1 MIPTMDGKR
10 SRMKYESFVVT
21 LDGRKGEKRGCLPW
35 LPGKQ
40 KPTKKCLSTTQRFL
54 VVDLCS
60 FRFRSD
66 HPVSFFSLSFFFLSS
81 SSSSLDFEAFKP
93 WKRTNFPT
101 FPGRIGEET
110 SPRKKNNKREASGR
124 SRSTD
129 YGGSVKGKSAP
140 IDIFFDKTGSDEL
153 FNVVIATVSR
163 LRIVAR
169 LCAILRTPCMK
180 RGKFSR
186 AFLSPSLSLSLCL
199 FSFVWSM

>member
-1 MIPTMDGKR
+1 MGEK
-10 SRMKYESFVVT
+10 
-21 LDGRKGEKRGCLPW
+21 GRKGAACRGF
-35 LPGKQ
+35 PGNKSRR
-40 KPTKKCLSTTQRFL
+40 KN
-54 VVDLCS
+54 V
-60 FRFRSD
+60 FRQRSD
-66 HPVSFFSLSFFFLSS
+66 FSSSTFVLFVSDPIIPFLSS

-180 RGKFSR
+180 RGKFNH

-199 FSFVWSM
+199 FSFVCSM